1 MPRLDGQQFYKF
13 YHGTGAEGADAI
25 AKQGFKGGSFLSS
38 DRDVAEDYGDHIF
51 VVKVPSTHKFARN
64 ENEYQ
69 INPDQ
74 FHGFHGDPD
83 KSETVIHATKGVV
96 VDGPHQRSEDWG

>member
-1 MPRLDGQQFYKF
+1 MPRPTGPQFYRF
-13 YHGTGAEGADAI
+13 YHGTGVEGAEAI
-25 AKQGFKGGSFLSS
+25 AKQGFKSGSFLSS

-51 VVKVPSTHKFARN
+51 VVKVPTTHKFARN

-69 INPDQ
+69 TNPDQ

-83 KSETVIHATKGVV
+83 KSETVIHKTKGVV
-96 VDGPHQRSEDWG
+96 VDGPHPRSEDWG